1 MSPVF
6 IVVLAAVWLYLLRVL
21 SRAKLPFW
29 HFLLGSM
36 GLFVIL
42 MIVLQPVLTMPL
54 ARAVSA
60 LAGVVGSLTG
70 TFEAYFK
77 YGIIFIQM
85 PVGSLTL
92 KVDFECSGIIEIMAF
107 LCLLAFF
114 PVYKTHEKLIVGLL
128 GSAYIIVFNP
138 QRIVLICLAS
148 HFYGIEVYFLM
159 HTFVGRLFF
168 YGLSILLYFYVFTK
182 PQIVR
187 MKVGNFSYGKN

>member
-1 MSPVF
+1 MSPILI
-6 IVVLAAVWLYLLRVL
+6 IVLVAAWIYLLWVL
-21 SRAKLPFW
+21 SRAGLPFW

-36 GLFVIL
+36 GSFAIL
-42 MIVLQPVLTMPL
+42 MIILQPVLTMPL

-77 YGIIFIQM
+77 YGIIFIHM

-92 KVDFECSGIIEIMAF
+92 RVDFECSGIIEILAF
-107 LCLLAFF
+107 NCLLAFF

-128 GSAYIIVFNP
+128 GTAYIMVCNAL
-138 QRIVLICLAS
+138 RIVLICLAS
-148 HFYGIEVYFLM
+148 HFWGIEVYFLM

-168 YGLSILLYFYVFTK
+168 YGLSIVLYFYVFTK
-182 PQIVR
+182 PQVIR
-187 MKVGNFSYGKN
+187 MKVGNFSYGKG